1 MGTTPELQKMY
12 ERFGADWPREDL
24 LELADQIERAR
35 VLYLNQFGT
44 PNAEPLRNAFAQLLW
59 DNKGTFASALRAAA
73 LAATPAEDSS
83 DALTGADLGRWCYEN
98 PNLAALTIE
107 GLRAGTPAVGGD
119 DPVAWRW
126 KYREAPNMD
135 WICQNT
141 DPGQD
146 YILAEP
152 LYTAPPASQPAVG
165 GEAAAE
171 LVQRFEMESMALH
184 KTQREWLVREI
195 GKVLAA
201 PPASQPAVGGEALKE
216 ALERYSNCRDDRP
229 LVYTM
234 VPGDPLTVGDL
245 RRAYAAAQPAYQH
258 GGEREALA
266 TYLNNRGIDNES
278 GGNSGPWVFIKPEKR
293 DEIVAILRTAAPPA
307 SPLRGREEA
316 DCEDIAQTLC
326 ATNGDGFLEDCD
338 ATGQE
343 AYRIRARDLLARYHV
358 EFRAASPPEQ
368 PAAVKMYRDTLD
380 AANKRITE
388 LEDRLSKAAF
398 VTPSQSQ

>member
-1 MGTTPELQKMY
+1 MTKTCPHCHATVLSTSQPNLMGTTPELQKMY

-107 GLRAGTPAVGGD
+107 GLRAATPAVGGD

-152 LYTAPPASQPAVG
+152 LYT
-165 GEAAAE
+165 
-171 LVQRFEMESMALH
+171 
-184 KTQREWLVREI
+184 
-195 GKVLAA
+195 A